1 MLTNLVA
8 ILRQAELISATQEQA
23 VVTQVS
29 ASGTSVPEALLELSI
44 FHAQELTEQL
54 SHIFGLPETDLSR
67 YDYANLC
74 QQLGLR
80 ELITRYDALPIAKQG
95 NLLLLAVS
103 DRPYCKPKKNFV
115 LPQDY
120 KLNWHWPITARC
132 KPRFAV
138 CMAAQFKAQPTKGKR
153 SAKMSSPIWLKSVTT
168 SCNPLKIS
176 AKMTLRLAALS
187 TKCCSMRYVKV
198 PRIFI
203 LSRMKPVSDPPALR
217 WHLGRNSATG

>member
-1 MLTNLVA
+1 MITNLVA

-29 ASGTSVPEALLELSI
+29 ASGTSVPEALLGLGI
-44 FHAQELTEQL
+44 FHPQELTEQL

-103 DRPYCKPKKNFV
+103 DPTLLQAEEEF
-115 LPQDY
+115 
-120 KLNWHWPITARC
+120 
-132 KPRFAV
+132 RFATGLQV
-138 CMAAQFKAQPTKGKR
+138 ELALADHRALQAAIRRLYGR
-153 SAKMSSPIWLKSVTT
+153 SIQG
-168 SCNPLKIS
+168 
-176 AKMTLRLAALS
+176 AANQ
-187 TKCCSMRYVKV
+187 
-198 PRIFI
+198 
-203 LSRMKPVSDPPALR
+203 
-217 WHLGRNSATG
+217 G

>member
-8 ILRQAELISATQEQA
+8 ILRQAELISSTQEQA

-29 ASGTSVPEALLELSI
+29 ASGTSVPEALLGLGI

-67 YDYANLC
+67 YDYAPLC

-103 DRPYCKPKKNFV
+103 DPTLLQAEEEF
-115 LPQDY
+115 
-120 KLNWHWPITARC
+120 
-132 KPRFAV
+132 RFATGLQV
-138 CMAAQFKAQPTKGKR
+138 E
-153 SAKMSSPIWLKSVTT
+153 
-168 SCNPLKIS
+168 
-176 AKMTLRLAALS
+176 LA
-187 TKCCSMRYVKV
+187 
-198 PRIFI
+198 
-203 LSRMKPVSDPPALR
+203 
-217 WHLGRNSATG
+217 